1 MPESTENA
9 PENQQEN
16 QPGNETKET
25 KSYTPPASQD
35 ELDRIVEN
43 RLNKERAKYAD
54 YDELKQAKTKY
65 DEHLESQ
72 KTEQQKAIDD
82 ARGDASTEVTQ
93 KFLTK
98 LVRSEVKTIASVLG
112 FNDPTDAFQVLGEE
126 LPVKDDEP
134 DTDAIKALVEKLAT
148 DKPYLVAEPQARP
161 PRTRPKPK
169 PGEKQ
174 ETKQEGKG
182 KAAAALRQLGASR
195 KSTI

>member
-1 MPESTENA
+1 MPESTEN
-9 PENQQEN
+9 QQEN
-16 QPGNETKET
+16 EQENEPKEP

-35 ELDRIVEN
+35 ELDRIIET

-54 YDELKQAKTKY
+54 YDELKKAKSQY

-72 KTEQQKAIDD
+72 KSDQQKAIDD
-82 ARGDASTEVTQ
+82 ARGEASTEVTQ

-98 LVRSEVKTIASVLG
+98 LVRSEVKSIASVLG
-112 FNDPTDAFQVLGEE
+112 FNDPADAFQVLGEE

-148 DKPYLVAEPQARP
+148 DKPYLVAEPQART
-161 PRTRPKPK
+161 PRTRPRPK

-174 ETKQEGKG
+174 ETKPEGKG
-182 KAAAALRQLGASR
+182 KAAAALRQLGAAR
-195 KSTI
+195 KSTL